1 MKTDLK
7 TLALSTRIYNA
18 LVKVG
23 IDTVEKLEK
32 MPQSELQKIKG
43 ISKKS
48 IEEIEE
54 KLLNFKGTNGKADK
68 FALDKTYIFTK
79 KKYIKAEGR
88 EKYRLNKEWVDSING
103 QIVDVATQTIKDK
116 VILKQ
121 WCICK

>member
-54 KLLNFKGTNGKADK
+54 KLLNNGKADK